1 MKEENKFLF
10 GFLKTKNNIIQITK
24 FPFSV
29 GRGKSNDLMI
39 PHKSISK
46 QHAMFQMA
54 NYENEYN
61 IILVDLNS
69 LNGTYVNGFKIA
81 NGDKMTIT
89 TGDKIRFGSEQNEYI
104 FEKMNDITNIINDN
118 NENNKSVN
126 SLNSENDRTIMYPTM
141 RKNNED
147 LIHKISLV
155 DDNLYQHAKVD
166 HLNFQGSNG
175 FNNNNNNEMTETKYI
190 LNNSYNNINNCGD
203 EMMLFNKIK
212 NELIPNWSQMKY
224 ETLSENV
231 NNLIKIWKQK
241 IEINDII
248 KSLHNQYNAEIK
260 NFNYIL
266 GQYDNKLKENFEV
279 INTIYKLNINSSK
292 KEEAAKFLITHLND
306 LTEEK
311 KENITEINELKGT
324 ILKLE
329 TEIKL
334 MQYKAQY
341 SQIPKNENI
350 NNDKIS
356 LLNTKIEQLE
366 SQIKM
371 NPINT
376 YPMDNISGMNYYNSN
391 RTINYD
397 KTLNDC
403 LINAIKTIK
412 QKDKEIDTLNTKLS
426 KIKEKYV
433 IDANNSFHS
442 NCSTKM
448 NNNTKNELLI
458 TQSNST
464 KKFEEIVKLKQQI
477 TKNAK

>member
-29 GRGKSNDLMI
+29 GRTKSNDLVI

-61 IILVDLNS
+61 IILVDLNA

-81 NGDKMTIT
+81 NGDKVVIT
-89 TGDKIRFGSEQNEYI
+89 TGDRIKFGSEQNEYI
-104 FEKMNDITNIINDN
+104 FEKMNDTTNIINDN
-118 NENNKSVN
+118 NENNKSSHSVH
-126 SLNSENDRTIMYPTM
+126 SENDRTVMYPTM
-141 RKNNED
+141 RKNIED

-155 DDNLYQHAKVD
+155 DDNLYQHTKVD
-166 HLNFQGSNG
+166 HLNFQPSNDFSNTNG
-175 FNNNNNNEMTETKYI
+175 MAETKYI
-190 LNNSYNNINNCGD
+190 LNNNYNNTNNGGD
-203 EMMLFNKIK
+203 EMILFNRIK
-212 NELIPNWSQMKY
+212 NELIPNWSQMEY

-231 NNLIKIWKQK
+231 NNLIQIWKQK

-248 KSLHNQYNAEIK
+248 KSLYNQYNAEIK

-279 INTIYKLNINSSK
+279 INMIYKLNINSSK

-311 KENITEINELKGT
+311 KENITKINELKGT

-341 SQIPKNENI
+341 NQVQQSETI
-350 NNDKIS
+350 NKEKIS

-371 NPINT
+371 SSINT
-376 YPMDNISGMNYYNSN
+376 FPIDNSSGINYYNSTRN
-391 RTINYD
+391 INNSD

-412 QKDKEIDTLNTKLS
+412 QKDKEINTLNTKLS
-426 KIKEKYV
+426 KIKEKYI

-442 NCSTKM
+442 NNSTKS
-448 NNNTKNELLI
+448 NNNNQKNELLI

-464 KKFEEIVKLKQQI
+464 KKFEEIVKLKQEI
-477 TKNAK
+477 AKNAK